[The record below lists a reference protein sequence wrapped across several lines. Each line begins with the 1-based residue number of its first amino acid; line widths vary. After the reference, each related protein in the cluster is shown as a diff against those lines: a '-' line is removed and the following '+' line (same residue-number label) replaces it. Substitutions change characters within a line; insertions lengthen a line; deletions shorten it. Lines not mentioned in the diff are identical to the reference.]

1 MSRAAIGKAPDC
13 PRRDKKACGNARRK
27 QNRAPRIKFEAQ
39 KLPPAAMR
47 YVMSREAA
55 FNIFALAVGAL
66 LPIALVIAVLML

>member
-1 MSRAAIGKAPDC
+1 MSGAAAGKTFTH
-13 PRRDKKACGNARRK
+13 PRRDKTACGNARRK
-27 QNRAPRIKFEAQ
+27 QSRAPRIKFEAQ

>member
-1 MSRAAIGKAPDC
+1 
-13 PRRDKKACGNARRK
+13 
-27 QNRAPRIKFEAQ
+27 
-39 KLPPAAMR
+39 MR